1 MYISVHECST
11 CIDPFNVEIVCSC
24 MFEWNVR
31 CFWLSTGCEDLVV
44 VYATAGLNPVYPIE
58 NDLDQLCIPFEELG
72 D

>member
-1 MYISVHECST
+1 
-11 CIDPFNVEIVCSC
+11 

-44 VYATAGLNPVYPIE
+44 VYATAGLNAVYRIE